1 MKFEQIKKENK
12 IEYWEKIDRELGLS
26 AELFSHYFKKIGQ
39 EKKAEDIIHEWLQEL
54 MDWRSNNG
62 ISPIQNPEKDISD
75 LKELLTAK
83 AENDL
88 LSEKATVDSCYYN
101 HLLLLSLGTSEI
113 QKNSELQYKKEQDV
127 DHEDIL
133 DVAVNDGRKEAFY
146 KATKNYLSNKN
157 EYNRNKGANKYNLEK
172 RDLDSDALLVLNELG
187 VLDSFYRD
195 RDYYSFK
202 TLPSFVAD
210 KMIENK
216 QQSDLYYSQIF
227 PKFESFSNLVA
238 KDIFNNGADDVI
250 DKFLHHFDRFSETK
264 PLWVLDKIL
273 KCFNLDTREGLVL
286 DFINKHIKNPS
297 DLKRAYALII
307 YYGVTVADDEINN
320 SLPEED
326 KKEYRDIRDKF
337 IADIT
342 LVLGDNHNNRN
353 HANVKD
359 LEKFYEMAE
368 NGYAPVLLERTANY
382 DVGFDKKILIE
393 KLKKNRQSSYILRI
407 YEDEITPDDLI
418 VNIINEGDMD
428 VLAAKI
434 NRIDNIGEENIIKL
448 WENGYG
454 GAIKKNI
461 KNFSNLSDKVLQ
473 LFIDAGEEYV
483 IFSNFN
489 RFKPSSEALKGLID
503 NFGDRFADS
512 SIDLKYFEDCGLFDY
527 FLEKVNSADSLKKLL
542 DKGFIGLTA
551 DNKNKFVEKIGRTE
565 AFEDFL
571 IYAIKNKSLSDLD
584 FQISGD
590 YLDKFIEKNIGEK
603 IVLFFSTIKSIK
615 NQPEDSFYI
624 KNIDLFTN
632 DDNQALTSFFIKLS
646 NENILSRS
654 QEDLDLCLATNKDL
668 ANRLIEAGEIN
679 LLIDNLEKF
688 KKLNQEIA
696 LKLVEA
702 KAVDSLVDNI
712 EKFENLNR
720 DFSNELMNSLQEFS
734 KIVKINEY
742 FNPPLDKLV
751 AKTSEI
757 FGAFA
762 SADNYNMIKGIAGDD
777 KKVIKKL
784 KLKKGGNDGLREL
797 QERFTEF
804 KKEIISEDFN
814 PKVLLAG
821 DSASLY
827 LPYFQSYIR
836 LKEARWGS
844 GDDDSF
850 KNTINNYLD
859 YKNNGELN
867 SLNREFRPSPELLIA
882 KSDVGARENHK
893 FNEHFLNRFSVLVN
907 SIKAAKN
914 LYQEKF
920 PLSKLVEKIEEK
932 RTQLVEELKEKS
944 SSMPNPLAKEGI
956 KQKINSLESVNIR
969 SLKDFQ
975 NNFSILARNNEFNEL
990 LRQAVFLIS
999 FSKNKQSLNFDLENI
1014 DLDKPRL
1021 NDMSWALDFINHIT
1035 NQETMSKYFSDKKS
1049 KKMFDEIISAQAIGD
1064 EMALL
1069 QDVGGQSKDVSSI
1082 QLIPTRGVLTEFS
1095 GHIADACWASKYSSI
1110 LKEFP
1115 NFTSVVIRQNPESK
1129 HERLAGA
1136 FMLIETESKNGEPLL
1151 VIRGFNPIENL
1162 INSLSV
1168 KDFYDK
1174 VIGYVKSLA
1183 EKENRKTAIV
1193 IDDHS
1198 GGSASNR
1205 PVLFKYLSELS
1216 KTLEAVDLKSEDDTK
1231 FNGYNIVRQ
1240 TYLVD

>member
-1 MKFEQIKKENK
+1 
-12 IEYWEKIDRELGLS
+12 
-26 AELFSHYFKKIGQ
+26 
-39 EKKAEDIIHEWLQEL
+39 
-54 MDWRSNNG
+54 
-62 ISPIQNPEKDISD
+62 
-75 LKELLTAK
+75 
-83 AENDL
+83 ENDL

-127 DHEDIL
+127 DREDML

-146 KATKNYLSNKN
+146 KAAKNYLSNKN

-172 RDLDSDALLVLNELG
+172 RDLDSSALLVLNKFQ

-195 RDYYSFK
+195 RDYYSFE

-210 KMIENK
+210 RMIENK

-227 PKFESFSNLVA
+227 TKFESLSNLVA
-238 KDIFNNGADDVI
+238 KDIFNNGADEVI
-250 DKFLHHFDRFSETK
+250 NKFLHHFDRFSETK
-264 PLWVLDKIL
+264 PLWALDKIL
-273 KCFNLDTREGLVL
+273 KCFNLDTREDLVL
-286 DFINKHIKNPS
+286 DFIDKHIKS
-297 DLKRAYALII
+297 SSELKKAYALII
-307 YYGVTVADDEINN
+307 YYGVTVADDKINN
-320 SLPEED
+320 SLPGED
-326 KKEYRDIRDKF
+326 KEEYRDIRDKF
-337 IADIT
+337 ITDIT
-342 LVLGDNHNNRN
+342 LALGDNYNNRN

-368 NGYAPVLLERTANY
+368 NGYAPALLERTANY

-393 KLKKNRQSSYILRI
+393 KLKKNRQSSYILRR
-407 YEDEITPDDLI
+407 YDLEEGI
-418 VNIINEGDMD
+418 ATDSLIANIINEGDMD

-434 NRIDNIGEENIIKL
+434 NKIDNIGEENIIKL

-454 GAIKKNI
+454 RAIKKNI
-461 KNFSNLSDKVLQ
+461 KNFSHLSDKVLQ

-489 RFKPSSEALKGLID
+489 SFKPSSEALKGLID

-527 FLEKVNSADSLKKLL
+527 FLEKVNSANSLKKLL

-551 DNKNKFVEKIGRTE
+551 DNKNKFVKKIGRTE

-571 IYAIKNKSLSDLD
+571 IYAIKNNSLSDLD

-590 YLDKFIEKNIGEK
+590 YLDKFIEKNTGEK
-603 IVLFFSTIKSIK
+603 IVSFFSIIKSIK
-615 NQPEDSFYI
+615 NKPEDSFYI

-632 DDNQALTSFFIKLS
+632 DDNQTLTSFFIKLS

-654 QEDLDLCLATNKDL
+654 QEDLDLCFAADKDL
-668 ANRLIEAGEIN
+668 ANRLIETGKIN

-688 KKLNQEIA
+688 KKLDQEIA
-696 LKLVEA
+696 LKLVEV
-702 KAVDSLVDNI
+702 KAVDSLVNNI

-720 DFSNELMNSLQEFS
+720 DFGNELMNSLQEFS

-742 FNPPLDKLV
+742 FNPSLDKLV

-757 FGAFA
+757 FGTFA
-762 SADNYNMIKGIAGDD
+762 SADNYNMIKGISGDD
-777 KKVIKKL
+777 KEIIKKL

-814 PKVLLAG
+814 PEVLLQG
-821 DSASLY
+821 DNNSLY

-836 LKEARWGS
+836 LQEARWGTKN
-844 GDDDSF
+844 DESF
-850 KNTINNYLD
+850 KNIIINYVNH
-859 YKNNGELN
+859 KNAGEIKG
-867 SLNREFRPSPELLIA
+867 LNRNFRPSSELLIA
-882 KSDVGARENHK
+882 KSDTSGRENHQ
-893 FNEHFLNRFSVLVN
+893 FNEHFLNRFSVLVD

-920 PLSKLVEKIEEK
+920 PLSKLVEEIEKK
-932 RTQLVEELKEKS
+932 RLELTKELKEKVNN
-944 SSMPNPLAKEGI
+944 MPNPMAREGI
-956 KQKINSLESVNIR
+956 NQKINLLESINIR
-969 SLKDFQ
+969 DLKDFQ

-990 LRQAVFLIS
+990 LRQSVFLMS
-999 FSKNKQSLNFDLENI
+999 FARNKQSLNFDLDNI
-1014 DLDKPRL
+1014 DLDRP
-1021 NDMSWALDFINHIT
+1021 NISDMSWVLDFIDHIT
-1035 NQETMSKYFSDKKS
+1035 NQETMSKYFTDKKA
-1049 KKMFDEIISAQAIGD
+1049 KKMFNEIISAQAISD

-1069 QDVGGQSKDVSSI
+1069 QNTGGQSKDFSKI

-1095 GHIADACWASKYSSI
+1095 GHIADACWASKYDSI
-1110 LKEFP
+1110 LKGFP
-1115 NFTSVVIRQNPESK
+1115 NFTSVIIRQNPETK
-1129 HERLAGA
+1129 FERLAGA
-1136 FMLIETESKNGEPLL
+1136 FMLVETESKEGDPLL
-1151 VIRGFNPIENL
+1151 VVRGFNPIENL

-1168 KDFYDK
+1168 EDFYK
-1174 VIGYVKSLA
+1174 KTTEYLKELA
-1183 EKENRKTAIV
+1183 KKDNRKLAIV

-1198 GGSASNR
+1198 GGSSTNR

-1216 KTLEAVDLKSEDDTK
+1216 KKLEAVDLRSEDDTS